1 VPRLSIA
8 ELSMLLVCLIWGTNF
23 SVTKLALAEIPP
35 LAFTALRFG
44 ASSVLMWAILRLVE
58 GPVDLP
64 DGSWRRLVL
73 LGVVGNT
80 LYQLGFIL
88 GLDRTTASNSALLLA
103 AMPTVVTVMAGVLGL
118 ERITARMR
126 WGTAI
131 ATAGV
136 VLVVVARGVGFSRG
150 TLSGDLLTV
159 AAVLCWAA
167 YTLGLRTLP
176 ASISPLRVT
185 ALTALTGTPG
195 LVLAGLP
202 ELARLDWGA
211 VGAGS
216 WAALAYSSL
225 LSLVLAYL
233 IWNTSVRNVGPSRTS
248 IFMCVT
254 PLVAVAAAWLLLGE
268 RPVPMQGIGAV
279 LIVAGVLLSR
289 RVTRKLPSGD
299 LERSS

>member
-1 VPRLSIA
+1 
-8 ELSMLLVCLIWGTNF
+8 MLLVCLIWGANF

-44 ASSVLMWAILRLVE
+44 ASSVLMWAVLRLAE
-58 GPVDLP
+58 GPAELP
-64 DGSWRRLVL
+64 RRTWLRLAL

-103 AMPTVVTVMAGVLGL
+103 AMPTVVTVMAGALGL
-118 ERITARMR
+118 EHITARMR

-136 VLVVVARGVGFSRG
+136 VLVVVSRGVGFSRG
-150 TLSGDLLTV
+150 TLAGDLLTV

-176 ASISPLRVT
+176 ASITPLRVT
-185 ALTALTGTPG
+185 TLTMLTGTPG

-211 VGAGS
+211 VGPAG
-216 WAALAYSSL
+216 WAGLAYSSL
-225 LSLVLAYL
+225 FSLVLAYL
-233 IWNTSVRNVGPSRTS
+233 LWNTSVRNVGASRTS

-254 PLVAVAAAWLLLGE
+254 PLVAVTAAWLLLGE

-289 RVTRKLPSGD
+289 RIDRATPAGD
-299 LERSS
+299 PELSPRVRA